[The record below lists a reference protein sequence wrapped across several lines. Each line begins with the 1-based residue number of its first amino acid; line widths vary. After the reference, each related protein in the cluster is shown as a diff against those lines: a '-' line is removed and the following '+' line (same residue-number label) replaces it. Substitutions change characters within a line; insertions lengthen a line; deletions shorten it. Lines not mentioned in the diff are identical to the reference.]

1 MNLILSMLMCTCGYM
16 NDEYIVPM
24 CPHTKKHLPP
34 PMCSTALPHSPEEKE
49 LTEGDPDSPES
60 SS

>member
-1 MNLILSMLMCTCGYM
+1 MCACGYM

-34 PMCSTALPHSPEEKE
+34 PMVLAAVERGVEPVE
-49 LTEGDPDSPES
+49 LLLVAVDIVAV
-60 SS
+60 

>member
-1 MNLILSMLMCTCGYM
+1 MCACGYM

-34 PMCSTALPHSPEEKE
+34 PMGTSHIIYLIIVFLH
-49 LTEGDPDSPES
+49 L
-60 SS
+60 

>member
-1 MNLILSMLMCTCGYM
+1 MCACGYM

-34 PMCSTALPHSPEEKE
+34 PMRVNEEATITICKI
-49 LTEGDPDSPES
+49 LMGL
-60 SS
+60 